1 MEHVGS
7 RLRKAREARGLSLH
21 EIAAVTKISIAALEA
36 LEKDD
41 YTRLPGGIFG
51 RSFVKAY
58 ALQVG
63 LDPEQIVSAFS
74 ADLTR
79 AEGEAAK
86 RKVVPEVTAD
96 DRAFLE
102 RQQRAI
108 RLVRQLSAVGGVL
121 VLPGL
126 GWWGW
131 VRWASARA
139 VDAPASAP
147 TVTAAPPPIT
157 PPPPAETPAAP
168 APPVAAEKL
177 SIQFEFSA
185 DCWVR
190 IAADGQV
197 VLERVMKAGEKQAF
211 TAEHEVALNVGNAGA
226 FTWTLN
232 GKPARSLGPTGTTR
246 VVRITREN
254 VGAFLQR

>member
-7 RLRKAREARGLSLH
+7 RLRKAREAKGLSLH
-21 EIAAVTKISIAALEA
+21 EVAAVTKISIAALEA

-58 ALQVG
+58 AAQVG
-63 LDPEQIVSAFS
+63 IDPEQAVAAFA
-74 ADLTR
+74 ADLAR

-86 RKVVPEVTAD
+86 RKEVPEVTAD

-102 RQQRAI
+102 RQRRAI
-108 RLVRQLSAVGGVL
+108 RLVQQLGLAAGVL
-121 VLPGL
+121 IVAGL
-126 GWWGW
+126 AFWGW
-131 VRWASARA
+131 TRWGRQPPDALPVPEAAVVRAQ
-139 VDAPASAP
+139 
-147 TVTAAPPPIT
+147 
-157 PPPPAETPAAP
+157 PPPPSADPPAVQAAPAAP
-168 APPVAAEKL
+168 EKL
-177 SIQFEFSA
+177 AIQFEFSA

-197 VLERVMKAGEKQAF
+197 VLERIIKAGEKQAF
-211 TAEHEVALNVGNAGA
+211 TADHEVALNVGNAGA

-232 GKPARSLGPTGTTR
+232 GKPARSLGPSGTTR

-254 VGAFLQR
+254 VDSFLQR